1 MFDLKFEGMYFSE
14 KLANQ
19 IKSNVMFLKLNFVPL
34 DEDNEAAGGT
44 YIFQPSEHRI
54 NEFCEMMDIYK
65 ESIDSNKISR
75 LQKKMMRSLQD
86 EHSSSNTFYNKEKY
100 VNKFFIDGWQNIGSH
115 YDKDATKNTTI
126 YIHK

>member
-1 MFDLKFEGMYFSE
+1 MFVTF
-14 KLANQ
+14 
-19 IKSNVMFLKLNFVPL
+19 VMFLKLNFVPL

-75 LQKKMMRSLQD
+75 LQKKMMIFVSVSHL
-86 EHSSSNTFYNKEKY
+86 NWNKTGIMTEMRYLRIQKTRMRM
-100 VNKFFIDGWQNIGSH
+100 K
-115 YDKDATKNTTI
+115 
-126 YIHK
+126 